1 MRDNGMSD
9 EDLVIRPLST
19 PEDMALVEDLQR
31 EVWMGN
37 ETEVVPA
44 HMLLAVAHGGGVVL
58 GAFEAERLVGMVLG
72 FLGVDPGHPD
82 RVAMARLKHCSHMLA
97 VDPRARN
104 RGVGYRLKLAQRQAI
119 LQQGVRLAT
128 WTYDPL
134 LSLNAHLNIRRLGAV
149 CRTYVREAYGAM
161 RDGLNVGLASDRF
174 EVEWWVTSHRVLARL
189 EGRRPPLDLVHYLEG
204 GAHKVNPS
212 GLRADGWPEPPPDY
226 EWSESNL
233 LLVEIPPDFQALRA
247 ADLGLARAWREHS
260 RALFEDA
267 FRAGYL
273 VSDFIFLRRETAPRA
288 YYVLVQGEAT
298 FG

>member
-1 MRDNGMSD
+1 
-9 EDLVIRPLST
+9 
-19 PEDMALVEDLQR
+19 
-31 EVWMGN
+31 MGN

-72 FLGVDPGHPD
+72 FLGVDPSHPD